1 MRNMKPK
8 SFRIKNYR
16 SIKDSDVCYLSGDNL
31 TILAGKNE
39 SGKTAILEALE
50 DFNINKSIREE
61 AIPVQNAEAKPEIVV
76 TFEIDKETLTEISNR
91 IKFRIKSTE
100 ARNVEIIKNYQNE
113 YFLSNESLKSLGIK
127 DKYLRK
133 RDQEAITEYSRKIS
147 VIYSDFPGVGG
158 VLPKLDLDDI
168 SNFLD
173 RLMDFRNKT
182 GPNLSRITDDKIR
195 DEFIQ
200 ALDKI
205 ISKISDISNQLKSME
220 INFIDQ
226 IKQRIPNFILF
237 SSFDDVFPSEVSF
250 AEAPNNEL
258 IKDLEII
265 SDLNLD
271 VIISGTTTQKASHKD
286 QLNVKLKRDYEKFW
300 TQDYTNLNID
310 WESDKLIFLV
320 KEGGDF
326 FPPNMR
332 SKGWQWHL
340 AFYVRVS
347 ARAKEDIS
355 NIILIDEPGLYL
367 HAKAQEDVLEKFEDL
382 AKNAPIVFSTH
393 SPYLIKIDKLNRI
406 RLLSRTEEEGTS
418 ISNKIHKGAD
428 KETLTPIITAI
439 GLDLSIGLDIA
450 KDNNVILEGITDYYY
465 LSAFKEL
472 LNFNFK
478 KAVHFIPN
486 VGADKFN
493 FIVPLMIGWGLNYCA
508 VLDNDK
514 KGKQIE
520 KKLSKDFGH
529 TGIKT
534 IFVSENDGEEIEDI
548 FDGKDFIRCVLKDES
563 NEVSTDKKN
572 SQIIKQKDNGYDRV
586 LLAKSF
592 FETIKDENANL
603 SRTTMDNF
611 KNLLGKINNLMFP

>member
-1 MRNMKPK
+1 MKPK

-61 AIPVQNAEAKPEIVV
+61 AIPIQNAEAKPEIVV

-91 IKFRIKSTE
+91 IKFRIKPTE
-100 ARNVEIIKNYQNE
+100 ARNVEIIKNYPNE

-133 RDQEAITEYSRKIS
+133 IDQEAITEDSRKIS
-147 VIYSDFPGVGG
+147 GIYSDFPGVGG

-173 RLMDFRNKT
+173 QLMDFRNKT
-182 GPNLSRITDDKIR
+182 RPNLSRITDDKIR

-250 AEAPNNEL
+250 AEASNNEL

-271 VIISGTTTQKASHKD
+271 LIISGTTTQKASHKD
-286 QLNVKLKRDYEKFW
+286 QLNVRLKRDYEKFW

-367 HAKAQEDVLEKFEDL
+367 HAKAQEDVLEKFEDS

-406 RLLSRTEEEGTS
+406 RLISRTDEEGTR

-478 KAVHFIPN
+478 KEVHFIPS

-514 KGKQIE
+514 KGKKIE
-520 KKLSKDFGH
+520 KKLLNDFGY
-529 TGIKT
+529 TNIKT
-534 IFVSENDGEEIEDI
+534 IFVSENDNEEIEDI
-548 FDGKDFIRCVLKDES
+548 FDRRDFIRCVLKDEF
-563 NEVSTDKKN
+563 NNVSADKKN
-572 SQIIKQKDNGYDRV
+572 SQIIKQKDKDYDKV

-592 FETIKDENANL
+592 FEGIKDEDANL
-603 SRTTMDNF
+603 SETTKDNF